1 MALKHIVVSICLALA
16 TSIAVPTEARTIDIP
31 ATAGWKHAG
40 SGTVLRR
47 EIAGLVRESLSDSGE
62 SELDVSAQFRSQDQS
77 TLATIYIFR
86 PANNSVPIWFDRS
99 RTMIEQGDMFGMKG
113 RSVDI
118 QPSAVDA
125 VASRTPS
132 GLKIVYPVSAG
143 NFRSTALAI
152 VPAGEWILAV
162 RITSSTLDAS
172 SLEVKL
178 NAVLTGIGWATDI
191 AQVPATEPVQPCA
204 DPLKFGKAKLL
215 PPSLGDALMDAVAGM
230 AAAKSDSESSPAKP
244 LSPAVYCKD
253 PASTM
258 NYGVYR
264 ANAESNAYVMA
275 AGDAGISVLVGPT
288 ISLGSS
294 PRYSVIV
301 QQLDS
306 DLSYPSFNRLPSPD
320 QVWHLIN
327 EAGPRSATTRNGN
340 DTQIH
345 LPSKN

>member
-1 MALKHIVVSICLALA
+1 MKHIVLGSCLAFA
-16 TSIAVPTEARTIDIP
+16 MGAAAPAEARTIDIP

-62 SELDVSAQFRSQDQS
+62 SELDVSAQFRSRDQS

-86 PANNSVPIWFDRS
+86 PANNSAPIWFDRS

-118 QPSAVDA
+118 QPSALDA
-125 VASRTPS
+125 AAPSATS

-143 NFRSTALAI
+143 NFRSTALAL

-162 RITSSTLDAS
+162 RITSSTLDAPG
-172 SLEVKL
+172 LEAKL
-178 NAVLTGIGWATDI
+178 NAILTGIGWATNI
-191 AQVPATEPVQPCA
+191 AQAPATEPVQPCA

-215 PPSLGDALMDAVAGM
+215 PPSLGNALMDAVAGI
-230 AAAKSDSESSPAKP
+230 AAAKSDTDSSPAKP
-244 LSPAVYCKD
+244 APPAVYCKD

-258 NYGVYR
+258 NYGIYR

-275 AGDAGISVLVGPT
+275 AGDAGISVLVGRT
-288 ISLGSS
+288 ISLGSG

-306 DLSYPSFNRLPSPD
+306 DLSYPSFSRLPSPD

-327 EAGPRSATTRNGN
+327 EASPLSATARNGN
-340 DTQIH
+340 GTQIH

>member
-1 MALKHIVVSICLALA
+1 MALKHNVFGICLALA
-16 TSIAVPTEARTIDIP
+16 ICVVAPAEARTIDIP

-47 EIAGLVRESLSDSGE
+47 EIAGFARESLSDSGDR
-62 SELDVSAQFRSQDQS
+62 ELDVSAQFRSQDQS

-86 PANNSVPIWFDRS
+86 PANNSAPIWFDRS

-118 QPSAVDA
+118 RPSALDA
-125 VASRTPS
+125 AASSTVS

-143 NFRSTALAI
+143 NFRSTALAL

-162 RITSSTLDAS
+162 RITSSTLDAP
-172 SLEVKL
+172 SLDAKL
-178 NAVLTGIGWATDI
+178 NAVVAGIGWAANI
-191 AQVPATEPVQPCA
+191 AQAPASEPVQPCA

-215 PPSLGDALMDAVAGM
+215 PPSLGNALIDAVAGM
-230 AAAKSDSESSPAKP
+230 ATAKSDADNSPAKP
-244 LSPAVYCKD
+244 APLAVYCKD

-258 NYGVYR
+258 NYGIYR
-264 ANAESNAYVMA
+264 ANAESDAYVMA

-288 ISLGSS
+288 ISLGSG
-294 PRYSVIV
+294 PRYSVVV
-301 QQLDS
+301 QKLDS
-306 DLSYPSFNRLPSPD
+306 DLSYPSFSRLPSPD

-327 EAGPRSATTRNGN
+327 EARPLSSTTRNGN
-340 DTQIH
+340 GTQIH